1 MSYQDIY
8 REKNEEVAERCEL
21 VMNRIAEIEKEEA
34 AGEPYVSYFKKV
46 SRFIL
51 LNREIFKKRRKRG
64 VRSPQSCRVRGVE

>member
-34 AGEPYVSYFKKV
+34 AGEPYISYFKKSKPV
-46 SRFIL
+46 YSVKPGD
-51 LNREIFKKRRKRG
+51 FKKRRKRG

>member
-21 VMNRIAEIEKEEA
+21 VMNRIAEIEKEETV
-34 AGEPYVSYFKKV
+34 GEPYVSYFKKV

-51 LNREIFKKRRKRG
+51 LNREILKKEESG
-64 VRSPQSCRVRGVE
+64 ELDHRSLA

>member
-34 AGEPYVSYFKKV
+34 AGEPYISYFKKV
-46 SRFIL
+46 SGLF
-51 LNREIFKKRRKRG
+51 
-64 VRSPQSCRVRGVE
+64 C